1 MLGRLAPEV
10 AWPTPD
16 SETGANRSRR
26 AVELGAGAA
35 RQRYT
40 RPMASPAR
48 KPATYEDLL
57 RLPDDKIGEIVDG
70 ELYASPRPSGA
81 HAGSAFE
88 LGLDLG
94 QAFQRGRGGPG
105 GWLFLFEPELRLDG
119 DTLVPD
125 LAGWR
130 RERLPKVPDTPAIT
144 LAPDWVCEILSP
156 STEKVD
162 RTRKLPAYARHGVCH
177 AWLINPLARTLEV
190 YRREGT
196 SWVLV
201 ASHADDALVRAE
213 PFDAI
218 ELDLLRL
225 WGEERASG

>member
-1 MLGRLAPEV
+1 
-10 AWPTPD
+10 
-16 SETGANRSRR
+16 
-26 AVELGAGAA
+26 
-35 RQRYT
+35 
-40 RPMASPAR
+40 MASPAR
-48 KPATYEDLL
+48 KPATYDDLL
-57 RLPDDKIGEIVDG
+57 KLPEDKIGEIVDG
-70 ELYASPRPSGA
+70 ELYASPRPSGP

-156 STEKVD
+156 STEKLD
-162 RTRKLPAYARHGVCH
+162 RTRKLPAYARHGVGH
-177 AWLINPLARTLEV
+177 AWLINPVARTLEV

-201 ASHADDALVRAE
+201 ASHADDAIVRAE

-225 WGEERASG
+225 WGEERPGTTP

>member
-1 MLGRLAPEV
+1 MASSTRARRPAVPHVLAHS
-10 AWPTPD
+10 ALN
-16 SETGANRSRR
+16 S
-26 AVELGAGAA
+26 ELGA
-35 RQRYT
+35 
-40 RPMASPAR
+40 PF
-48 KPATYEDLL
+48 
-57 RLPDDKIGEIVDG
+57 
-70 ELYASPRPSGA
+70 
-81 HAGSAFE
+81 HF
-88 LGLDLG
+88 
-94 QAFQRGRGGPG
+94 GRGGPG
-105 GWLFLFEPELRLDG
+105 GWWILVEPELHLAE

-130 RERLPKVPDTPAIT
+130 RERLATLPDAPAIT

-156 STEKVD
+156 STERLD
-162 RTRKLPAYARHGVCH
+162 RVRKLPAYARHGVVH
-177 AWLINPLARTLEV
+177 AWLINPAARTLEV

-225 WGEERASG
+225 WGEERPTTTA